1 MPLLPSNILN
11 KRYRIVSLLA
21 EGGYGA
27 VYRAWDMVAK
37 QDVVVKSYHDASV
50 ETQKLIRAEAR
61 QLSQLNHPQLPK
73 FLDHFAV
80 EGFGQYLVSEYVD
93 GIDLQSLLD
102 QYGPLPSDLI
112 IGWLQAATEPVN
124 YLHQQKR
131 LHLDLKPAN
140 IRVTPAGDVFLV
152 DTGLPGLGIRPF
164 LPPHA
169 GYGAPE
175 QQAQTAVSPASD
187 IYSLG
192 AILYTLLTNQAPP
205 NALERESG
213 LSDLKPAREVNPNI
227 EPYLSLVAQRAM
239 SLRDDSRYESV
250 TTFAQTLNR
259 PTGHAQPT
267 MHSMQKNHAS
277 RAAGHAI
284 THHAPP
290 VPPPRL
296 PVSRRRQMERR
307 TIFGL
312 SLVLIMVLGVLAAF
326 GYVNI
331 ERPSDVTEA
340 EATAT
345 IESAVVA
352 ALTAIAPT
360 STPIPAPTTPPT
372 PTPAP
377 LITQTDSQML
387 YVPGGIFRLGNDE
400 GERDEQPSLW
410 VRLDPYYIDETEVT
424 NGAYAQCVE
433 AGACEPPDSPGAAY
447 HEAYYGDPRFDD
459 YPVIFVNWYDASDF
473 CLWRDA
479 RLPSE
484 AEWEKAASLDP
495 DQAIKFR
502 YPWGDA
508 FDGEKLNYCDAN
520 CPSEKANGNVND
532 GHRDTAP
539 VRSYEN
545 GRSTL
550 GVYDMAGNVMEWVSD
565 WYSSRYYETAPDTN
579 PLGPPE
585 GDFKAI
591 RGGSWLST
599 EEELTTTTRSSFD
612 PTVSRTNLGFRC
624 ATAVP

>member
-27 VYRAWDMVAK
+27 VYRAWDLVAK
-37 QDVVVKSYHDASV
+37 QDVVVKSYRDTSV
-50 ETQKLIRAEAR
+50 ETQKLFRAEVR
-61 QLSQLNHPQLPK
+61 KLSQLKHPQLPK

-80 EGFGQYLVSEYVD
+80 EGFGQCLVSQFVD
-93 GIDLQSLLD
+93 GVDLRSLLN

-112 IGWLQAATEPVN
+112 ISWLQAAAEPIG
-124 YLHQQKR
+124 YLHQQKQ
-131 LHLDLKPAN
+131 LHLNLKPAN
-140 IRVTPAGDVFLV
+140 IRVTPAGNVFVV

-164 LPPHA
+164 LTPDA

-192 AILYTLLTNQAPP
+192 AILYTLLTDQVPP

-239 SLRDDSRYESV
+239 AQRDDSRYESV
-250 TTFAQTLNR
+250 ADFAQALNR
-259 PTGHAQPT
+259 P
-267 MHSMQKNHAS
+267 
-277 RAAGHAI
+277 AGHAA
-284 THHAPP
+284 TRSVPQATTTPPLAPS

-296 PVSRRRQMERR
+296 PISRRRQMERR

-312 SLVLIMVLGVLAAF
+312 ALVLVMVLSVIAAF
-326 GYVNI
+326 GYVNF

-340 EATAT
+340 GATAT

-360 STPIPAPTTPPT
+360 STPIPAPTAPPT

-377 LITQTDSQML
+377 LITKTDSEML

-424 NGAYAQCVE
+424 NGAYVQCVE
-433 AGACEPPDSPGAAY
+433 DGACEPPDSPNAAY
-447 HEAYYGDPRFDD
+447 HDAYYGDPRFDD
-459 YPVIFVNWYDASDF
+459 YPVIFVSWYDAANF
-473 CLWRDA
+473 CQWRDA

-495 DQAIKFR
+495 DQAVKFR

-508 FDGEKLNYCDAN
+508 FDGEKLNYCDSN

-550 GVYDMAGNVMEWVSD
+550 GVYDMAGNVMEWVGD
-565 WYSSRYYETAPDTN
+565 WYSSSYYETAPDTN
-579 PLGPPE
+579 PLGPPN
-585 GDFKAI
+585 GQFKAI
-591 RGGSWLST
+591 RGGSWLSA

>member
-1 MPLLPSNILN
+1 
-11 KRYRIVSLLA
+11 
-21 EGGYGA
+21 
-27 VYRAWDMVAK
+27 
-37 QDVVVKSYHDASV
+37 
-50 ETQKLIRAEAR
+50 
-61 QLSQLNHPQLPK
+61 
-73 FLDHFAV
+73 
-80 EGFGQYLVSEYVD
+80 
-93 GIDLQSLLD
+93 
-102 QYGPLPSDLI
+102 
-112 IGWLQAATEPVN
+112 
-124 YLHQQKR
+124 
-131 LHLDLKPAN
+131 
-140 IRVTPAGDVFLV
+140 
-152 DTGLPGLGIRPF
+152 
-164 LPPHA
+164 
-169 GYGAPE
+169 
-175 QQAQTAVSPASD
+175 
-187 IYSLG
+187 
-192 AILYTLLTNQAPP
+192 
-205 NALERESG
+205 
-213 LSDLKPAREVNPNI
+213 
-227 EPYLSLVAQRAM
+227 
-239 SLRDDSRYESV
+239 
-250 TTFAQTLNR
+250 
-259 PTGHAQPT
+259 
-267 MHSMQKNHAS
+267 
-277 RAAGHAI
+277 
-284 THHAPP
+284 
-290 VPPPRL
+290 
-296 PVSRRRQMERR
+296 MERR

-312 SLVLIMVLGVLAAF
+312 SLVLVMVLGVLAAF

-360 STPIPAPTTPPT
+360 STPIPAPTSPPT

-377 LITQTDSQML
+377 LITQTDSKML

-433 AGACEPPDSPGAAY
+433 AGACDPPDSPGAAY
-447 HEAYYGDPRFDD
+447 HEAYFGDPRFDD
-459 YPVIFVNWYDASDF
+459 YPVIFVSWYDASDF

-502 YPWGDA
+502 YPWGNA

-520 CPSEKANGNVND
+520 CPREKANGNVND

-565 WYSSRYYETAPDTN
+565 WYSNRYYETAPDTN

-585 GDFKAI
+585 GEFKTI
-591 RGGSWLST
+591 RGGSWLSA